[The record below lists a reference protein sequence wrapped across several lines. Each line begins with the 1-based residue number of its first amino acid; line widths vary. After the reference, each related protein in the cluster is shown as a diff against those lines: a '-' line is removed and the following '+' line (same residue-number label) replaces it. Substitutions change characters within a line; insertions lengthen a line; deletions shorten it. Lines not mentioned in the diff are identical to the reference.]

1 MAVLLICVSNSL
13 PPFEDLWK
21 QCISETF
28 EKPGDFHHPQKDD
41 GLFWSD
47 WWKGA
52 VFS

>member
-1 MAVLLICVSNSL
+1 M
-13 PPFEDLWK
+13 
-21 QCISETF
+21 SETF
-28 EKPGDFHHPQKDD
+28 EKLGDFHHPQKDD